1 MVQMMKANYVI
12 IGAGISGCSIAY
24 ELAKKGIKDIIVFD
38 KSYLTS
44 GATGRCGAG
53 VRQQWGTKLNC
64 ELAKASIEFF
74 ETAKEELEYDGDIE
88 FKQDGYLI
96 VACTE
101 EEDKQFTKNVELQ
114 NSLGIPSVKLTKEE
128 AKKIV
133 PHLDINKII
142 SATFCNTNGHL
153 NPFTTTKAYYLAAK
167 RLGVKF
173 YFREEVK
180 DIIVDKGKIKRVIT
194 NKSVVETNNVIN
206 AAGGYAREIG
216 LLAGIDIPVY
226 SEKHEILVTE
236 PIEEMQGPMV
246 MSFSKNIY
254 CQQVPH
260 GSFIMG
266 RSDPYIEKN
275 HSITSSWQFLDE
287 MAKTVCDL
295 LPPIGE
301 LRVVR
306 QWAGLYNMSLDRQPI
321 ISKLDELEGFYLAC
335 GFSGHGF
342 MFGPMTGKLIS
353 EIVLGEEPSFD
364 ITELSLNRFKEKREF
379 KIEKSVV

>member
-1 MVQMMKANYVI
+1 MKANYVI

-74 ETAKEELEYDGDIE
+74 ETAKEELKYNGDIE

-142 SATFCNTNGHL
+142 SATFCNTDGHL
-153 NPFTTTKAYYLAAK
+153 NPFTTTEAYYLAAK

-180 DIIVDKGKIKRVIT
+180 EIIVDKGKIKRVIT

>member
-1 MVQMMKANYVI
+1 MMKANYVI

-74 ETAKEELEYDGDIE
+74 ETAKEELDYDGDIE

-142 SATFCNTNGHL
+142 SATFCNTDGHL
-153 NPFTTTKAYYLAAK
+153 NPFTTTEAYYLAAK

-180 DIIVDKGKIKRVIT
+180 EIIVDKGKIKRVIT